1 MLRVVTAELDHP
13 PSRVYPVLADLGSYA
28 EWMPLVHR
36 VEPADPAA
44 GPAAAGPAAADP
56 AAADPAAGPIA
67 EPAWQVTLRARIG
80 PLARTKRLRMVRT
93 VAEAHGHVRFERAET
108 DGRSHSA
115 WIMDGTVTGR
125 DRSRRSSVRIELRYE
140 GGLWS
145 GALDALLGSSVDDAV
160 DGLRRRVERG

>member
-36 VEPADPAA
+36 VEPADPAVA
-44 GPAAAGPAAADP
+44 SIDEAV
-56 AAADPAAGPIA
+56 
-67 EPAWQVTLRARIG
+67 PAWLVTLRARIG
-80 PLARTKRLRMVRT
+80 PLARAKRLRMVRT
-93 VAEAHGHVRFERAET
+93 VAEAHEHVRFERAET

-115 WIMDGTVTGR
+115 WIMDGTVAAS

-145 GALDALLGSSVDDAV
+145 GALDALLGSSIDDAV

>member
-28 EWMPLVHR
+28 VWMPLVHR
-36 VEPADPAA
+36 VEPD
-44 GPAAAGPAAADP
+44 GPADQPHGPADAP
-56 AAADPAAGPIA
+56 AGEAVGGG
-67 EPAWQVTLRARIG
+67 AWHVTLRARLG

-93 VAEAHGHVRFERAET
+93 VAEAHEHVRFERAET

-115 WIMDGTVTGR
+115 WIMDGAVTALDG
-125 DRSRRSSVRIELRYE
+125 SRRSGVRIELRYE

-145 GALDALLGSSVDDAV
+145 GALDTLLGSSIDDAV

>member
-36 VEPADPAA
+36 VE
-44 GPAAAGPAAADP
+44 AADP
-56 AAADPAAGPIA
+56 AVASIDEAV
-67 EPAWQVTLRARIG
+67 PAWLVTLRARIG
-80 PLARTKRLRMVRT
+80 PLARAKRLRMVRT
-93 VAEAHGHVRFERAET
+93 VAEAHEHVRFERAET

-115 WIMDGTVTGR
+115 WIMDGTVTGS

-145 GALDALLGSSVDDAV
+145 GALDALLGSSIDDAV

>member
-44 GPAAAGPAAADP
+44 GPA
-56 AAADPAAGPIA
+56 AAGPIA